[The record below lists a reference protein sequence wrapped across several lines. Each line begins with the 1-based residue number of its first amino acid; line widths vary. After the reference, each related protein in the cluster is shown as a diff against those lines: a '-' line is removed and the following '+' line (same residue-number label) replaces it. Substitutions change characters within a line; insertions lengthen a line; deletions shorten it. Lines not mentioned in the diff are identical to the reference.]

1 MPHTVPLSFDDAC
14 RVWERR
20 SERVGGTLFTLT
32 SVARVGPFARLGIES
47 AGRVDRRADQ
57 APWLYFAGT
66 TYYLMELDGEWVIV
80 GMSSWI
86 T

>member
-1 MPHTVPLSFDDAC
+1 MRLPLALWKRQAD
-14 RVWERR
+14 RT
-20 SERVGGTLFTLT
+20 GGTVFTLT
-32 SVARVGPFARLGIES
+32 SVARVGPFARLGIQS
-47 AGRVDRRADQ
+47 SGRVPRRPDQ

-80 GMSSWI
+80 NVSSWI

>member
-1 MPHTVPLSFDDAC
+1 MRLPLVLWKRQS
-14 RVWERR
+14 
-20 SERVGGTLFTLT
+20 
-32 SVARVGPFARLGIES
+32 LGIQS
-47 AGRVDRRADQ
+47 SGRVPRRPDQ

-80 GMSSWI
+80 NVSSWI